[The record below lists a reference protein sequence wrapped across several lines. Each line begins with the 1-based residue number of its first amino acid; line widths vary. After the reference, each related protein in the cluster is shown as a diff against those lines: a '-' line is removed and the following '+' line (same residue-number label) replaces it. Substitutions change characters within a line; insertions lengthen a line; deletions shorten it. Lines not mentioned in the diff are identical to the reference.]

1 MSSWLCDDAELISG
15 AWLTSAYAGHGVLAE
30 DIPATGVHGA
40 SVLYDQVALP
50 GDAGKEVRGLIL
62 TQPSGLTTWQ
72 HGEDGTI
79 TAEGPDGAYTYTMQ
93 VYVDGVALGSPVTI
107 TLTFGAGSM
116 ALGMTGG
123 SGTLNVN
130 GSAVPVVSIAITGGV
145 GALSVSAQSAALVA
159 VARSGGSGTL
169 LVSAAGAALM
179 SAEITGGSGALLAA
193 AAGSAISIAPES
205 RCLILPH
212 EGREFTLPLERR
224 VLTLPREQR
233 VLTLRP

>member
-62 TQPSGLTTWQ
+62 TQPAGLTTWE
-72 HGEDGTI
+72 HGEDGAI
-79 TAEGPDGAYTYTMQ
+79 TAAGPDGAYTYTMQ

-123 SGTLNVN
+123 SGSLSID
-130 GSAVPVVSIAITGGV
+130 GSAVPVVSIDITGGI
-145 GALSVSAQSAALVA
+145 GALSVSAESAALVA
-159 VARSGGSGTL
+159 VALSGGSGEL
-169 LVSAAGAALM
+169 ALSAGGAALM
-179 SAEITGGSGALLAA
+179 SAAIGGGSGALSVS
-193 AAGSAISIAPES
+193 AAGAIDTSLSADWTYA
-205 RCLILPH
+205 
-212 EGREFTLPLERR
+212 
-224 VLTLPREQR
+224 VPRFGKPYA
-233 VLTLRP
+233 VPSFGKTYTAH